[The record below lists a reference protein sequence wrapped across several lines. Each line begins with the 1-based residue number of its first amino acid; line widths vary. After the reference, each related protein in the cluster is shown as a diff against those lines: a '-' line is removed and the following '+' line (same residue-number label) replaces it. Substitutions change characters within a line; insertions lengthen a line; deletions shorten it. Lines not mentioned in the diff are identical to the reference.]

1 MHQASW
7 YNDLPP
13 EWVIGVSEN
22 GWTNNEIGL
31 FWLEHVFDK
40 HTKNRTI
47 GRYRLLI
54 LDGHGS
60 HVTPEFDQYCLDHSI
75 IVLCMPAT
83 NRAGIQSSC
92 QSVWNDDVF
101 EAGHHQMSVSDET
114 REESGWWLAYI
125 MTMKCLRHRGMKSRD
140 VKAAARVRP
149 MVNCKKRVSY
159 K

>member
-13 EWVIGVSEN
+13 GWVIGVSEN

-47 GRYRLLI
+47 GRHRLLI

-60 HVTPEFDQYCLDHSI
+60 HVTPEIQLSFSVCQL
-75 IVLCMPAT
+75 T

-92 QSVWNDDVF
+92 QSVWNDDVL

-114 REESGWWLAYI
+114 IEESGWWLAYI
-125 MTMKCLRHRGMKSRD
+125 MTMKSLRHRGMKSRD
-140 VKAAARVRP
+140 VKAAARF
-149 MVNCKKRVSY
+149 
-159 K
+159 